1 MKRRVVAAVGI
12 IRGLLLTALLLCA
25 TNATPGEHFNST
37 YEKTRGPAASALRPA
52 AQISAEG
59 LIAFSA
65 DDQIYTMKSDG
76 SDLRL
81 MTDNA
86 PHVVYRYPALSPDGG
101 RLAFTRDEGADHA
114 LYVVDVD
121 GNNLRRLTSSSSSV
135 AEPAWSPDGSKIA
148 YLRGYDTTYGGLAN
162 ITSCGPEIYLIDVF
176 SRKSINL
183 TQGAGGVD
191 PTWSPDGTR
200 IAFSSARNNNYDI
213 YVMDAQ
219 GGSVKQLTHTSWAEA
234 EPAWSPDGKRI
245 AYTANLRTISVVC
258 GFMSTGRPGEP
269 PGDDRTSVYVM
280 SEEGTNH
287 TKLATTDGGMEPSWS
302 PDGAQLA
309 LAVVDVKGETQIYVT
324 DANGTSLTKLTWDAT
339 QKASPSWSYA
349 AAQR

>member
-25 TNATPGEHFNST
+25 TNATPGERFNST
-37 YEKTRGPAASALRPA
+37 YEKTRGPAVSAVIPA

-81 MTDNA
+81 ITDDA
-86 PHVVYRYPALSPDGG
+86 PHVVYRYPTLSPDGSQITY
-101 RLAFTRDEGADHA
+101 TRDEGNDHA
-114 LYVVDVD
+114 LYVADVD
-121 GNNLRRLTSSSSSV
+121 GRNLRRLTSSSSSV

-148 YLRGYDTTYGGLAN
+148 YIRGYDTTYGGLAN
-162 ITSCGPEIYLIDVF
+162 ITSCGPEIYVIDVF

-183 TQGAGGVD
+183 TQGVGGVD

-213 YVMDAQ
+213 YVMNAD
-219 GGSVKQLTHTSWAEA
+219 GSGVKQLTYTSWSEA

-245 AYTANLRTISVVC
+245 AYTANLRTVSLAC

-269 PGDDRTSVYVM
+269 PSDDRTSVYVM
-280 SEEGTNH
+280 SEQGTNH
-287 TKLATTDGGMEPSWS
+287 TKLATGDGGMEPAWS
-302 PDGAQLA
+302 PDGLQLA
-309 LAVVDVKGETQIYVT
+309 LAVVDVKGEAQIYVT
-324 DANGTSLTKLTWDAT
+324 DVNGTSLAKLTGDST

-349 AAQR
+349 ITQR